1 MSGTEHD
8 QSLSSPASKPPLKEM
23 PFKKAFLV
31 CLPVMGSALS
41 PDGPQVILAF
51 SSRSP
56 SHGGADPSV
65 DLIQYGKWCW
75 TSARVLRC
83 EQRGGAVREDLLETV
98 KAGQGLQREFW
109 RQEAKGQ
116 GDLGDWR
123 TLGSEWFPRR
133 GSGCSGKDTPSTP

>member
-116 GDLGDWR
+116 GDLGDWGCYSR
-123 TLGSEWFPRR
+123 TWETGSREKYGWILVD
-133 GSGCSGKDTPSTP
+133 GGG